1 MWPLI
6 LFNCLLDCGLCA
18 PRRELGVV
26 TAMVVT
32 LKTWNSSNFTFEE
45 HQYLTKETF
54 QISQDFLSTT
64 YQLIKLEQR
73 AWIRK
78 KKKYSKKK
86 NTLINSKWQHAAFGT
101 ARQLFCFYLRHLFLT
116 SSAWPLISINQ
127 LISINL
133 CTIFLHFLKLVAV
146 GFSDFPSV
154 WPLPYSSYIRS

>member
-6 LFNCLLDCGLCA
+6 LFVSLLDCGLCA

-26 TAMVVT
+26 TAIVVT
-32 LKTWNSSNFTFEE
+32 LKTWNSSNFAFEE

-64 YQLIKLEQR
+64 YQLIKLDQR

-78 KKKYSKKK
+78 KKIFEKIKKK
-86 NTLINSKWQHAAFGT
+86 NTLRNSKWQHAACGT
-101 ARQLFCFYLRHLFLT
+101 ARQLF
-116 SSAWPLISINQ
+116 SSTCGTYFSRAVRDHSYQSADLYKFMYY
-127 LISINL
+127 
-133 CTIFLHFLKLVAV
+133 FLHFLKLVAV

-154 WPLPYSSYIRS
+154 WPLPYSS